1 MRAVKNFD
9 YQRGFKFSTYATW
22 WIRQAITRA
31 LADQGRT
38 IRLPVHMSDQI
49 QRLNREQNRLQQQL
63 GRTPSAE
70 ELASSLGVPVSK
82 VEQLQRVVRQ
92 PISLQTPVGED
103 RDEMVGDLIEDI
115 NAPDPE
121 DTVLQGIMDENLRE
135 HLESLPER
143 EREVLEMRYGLGG
156 EEPLTL
162 QEIGR
167 RMGIT
172 RERARQLELQ
182 AIKRLRKSG
191 RLGAD
196 Q

>member
-1 MRAVKNFD
+1 
-9 YQRGFKFSTYATW
+9 
-22 WIRQAITRA
+22 
-31 LADQGRT
+31 
-38 IRLPVHMSDQI
+38 
-49 QRLNREQNRLQQQL
+49 
-63 GRTPSAE
+63 
-70 ELASSLGVPVSK
+70 
-82 VEQLQRVVRQ
+82 
-92 PISLQTPVGED
+92 
-103 RDEMVGDLIEDI
+103 
-115 NAPDPE
+115 APDPE

-167 RMGIT
+167 HMGIT

>member
-1 MRAVKNFD
+1 
-9 YQRGFKFSTYATW
+9 
-22 WIRQAITRA
+22 
-31 LADQGRT
+31 
-38 IRLPVHMSDQI
+38 
-49 QRLNREQNRLQQQL
+49 
-63 GRTPSAE
+63 
-70 ELASSLGVPVSK
+70 
-82 VEQLQRVVRQ
+82 
-92 PISLQTPVGED
+92 
-103 RDEMVGDLIEDI
+103 
-115 NAPDPE
+115 
-121 DTVLQGIMDENLRE
+121 VLQGIMDENLRE

-167 RMGIT
+167 HMGIT